1 MPHQTTFARSEGGG
15 LDRGC
20 WSGLLDAGFGSRGRD
35 DRGVQRRPH
44 SGSFTINLTA
54 APATKLT
61 VAYFIIG

>member
-1 MPHQTTFARSEGGG
+1 MPDLARA
-15 LDRGC
+15 
-20 WSGLLDAGFGSRGRD
+20 AGTIAVSSAL
-35 DRGVQRRPH
+35 PH